1 MPEFVPLTDEGRRYS
16 EDYLIRLGDA
26 DENGLLR
33 LDGVARLLQ
42 DVATDDWTDT
52 GIATEDTWVV
62 RRTQI
67 RLVEGATWPRYLDRV
82 TLTTWCGGWG
92 AAWAER
98 RTNVDIA
105 GDRLSRSGRAV
116 GAHQPQRKSGAGDA
130 KTSLT
135 STVRRRA
142 RGKCQAVWRAHR

>member
-1 MPEFVPLTDEGRRYS
+1 MPEFVPLGDEGRRYS

-62 RRTQI
+62 RRTQL
-67 RLVEGATWPRYLDRV
+67 RLVEGATLAALPRSGDLDDLVRGMGRRV
-82 TLTTWCGGWG
+82 GRE
-92 AAWAER
+92 AHQR
-98 RTNVDIA
+98 RHR
-105 GDRLSRSGRAV
+105 GRGLSRSGRAV
-116 GAHQPQRKSGAGDA
+116 GADQPQGQSGAG
-130 KTSLT
+130 T
-135 STVRRRA
+135 RRLL
-142 RGKCQAVWRAHR
+142 